1 METPPPLPFPDRRT
15 SVFSPASAIAG
26 AIAITDAAFYRARAE
41 EAKMEASRTSL
52 ARVRDKCL
60 RAADAWTAM
69 AERVE
74 QTQRMRKMKQHAE
87 AGT

>member
-1 METPPPLPFPDRRT
+1 
-15 SVFSPASAIAG
+15 
-26 AIAITDAAFYRARAE
+26 
-41 EAKMEASRTSL
+41 MEASRTSL